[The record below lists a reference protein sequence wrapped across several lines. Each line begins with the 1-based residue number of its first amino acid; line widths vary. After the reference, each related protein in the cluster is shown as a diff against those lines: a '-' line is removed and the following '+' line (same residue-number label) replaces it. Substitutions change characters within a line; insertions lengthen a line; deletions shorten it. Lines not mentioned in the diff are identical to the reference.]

1 MLYACFRIPEF
12 YYESSQSC
20 FKKKSKSEILKLIII
35 PIYWNRSPE
44 NLFKKI
50 IHLSI
55 IHRKL
60 IYAYIY
66 IVFVKIFKLN
76 IWNSNEIYNKTVFH
90 FHLWLIFFNKNN
102 TFIYKYAYTRIGT
115 IKLILQDD
123 SKPSII
129 KSMIICFYY
138 HLWWQSSSFF
148 LHIIQLIKW
157 IL

>member
-1 MLYACFRIPEF
+1 MLVLEF
-12 YYESSQSC
+12 QSFIMNHHNLV
-20 FKKKSKSEILKLIII
+20 FKKKNKSEILKLIII

-50 IHLSI
+50 IHISI

-90 FHLWLIFFNKNN
+90 FHVWLIFFNKNN
-102 TFIYKYAYTRIGT
+102 TFIYKYAYTRIKNRNNKNGT
-115 IKLILQDD
+115 TR
-123 SKPSII
+123 
-129 KSMIICFYY
+129 
-138 HLWWQSSSFF
+138 WQQTFNYKINDNLFFLPFMMTIFKFF